1 MMDVKWFKGK
11 RVTVFGI
18 GLLGGGIGTIRF
30 LAEHGA
36 RVVATDLKTRQQLA
50 SSLEQLRDVKHVEYI
65 LGQHRQEDFT
75 NTDMVIKT
83 PAAPWTNKHIKLA
96 LAKGVPVEVDAGLF
110 LKLCRNPVIGVTGT
124 KGKTTT
130 SHAIAHILQKAG
142 KDPILVGVG
151 RMPVLDRLRL
161 LRKNSV
167 VVFEL
172 SSWRLSGLARTKM
185 SPAISVF
192 TNFFPDHL
200 NYYRT
205 MDAYLADKKNILA
218 FQKPSDCVVYNA
230 DDPTVARVVTT
241 EARGTTIAT
250 TLRPPA
256 PSMVHAVVV
265 DGERIIIRDEQTEKM
280 VAHVY
285 DLGLRGEHNV
295 RNILCAVGAAYA
307 IGVTPSV
314 IGAAIKTFRSVPH
327 RLELVRRV
335 GGVTYYNDTAATNPV
350 AAQTTLAAFEEPV
363 ILIAGGA
370 DKNLAYEDFARAIAQ
385 RVKGVVFLK
394 GTATDKIIRVL
405 KKELGYDATSTPF
418 AIADSMPKAVEVA
431 TRNAADGDIVLLSP
445 GAASFGLFDN
455 EFDRGNQFKKAV
467 ESL

>member
-1 MMDVKWFKGK
+1 MDVKWFKGK

-36 RVVATDLKTRQQLA
+36 KVVATDLKTRQQLA
-50 SSLEQLRDVKHVEYI
+50 SSLEQLRDVKNVEYV

-83 PAAPWTNKHIKLA
+83 PSAPWSNKHIKLA
-96 LAKGVPVEVDAGLF
+96 LAKGVPVEVDASLF
-110 LKLCRNPVIGVTGT
+110 FTLCKNPIIGVTGT

-130 SHAIAHILQKAG
+130 SHAIYHILQKSG

-151 RMPVLDRLRL
+151 RMPVLDRLRM

-172 SSWRLSGLARTKM
+172 SSWRLSGLTHTKK
-185 SPAISVF
+185 SPHVGVF

-205 MDAYLADKKNILA
+205 MDGYLADKKNIFA
-218 FQKPSDCVVYNA
+218 FQKASDWLVYNA
-230 DDPTVARVVTT
+230 DDAAVAQAVAGARSAMIAATAQEPTADAPRAVYVADGRIVMRDGAVHHDVVQ
-241 EARGTTIAT
+241 
-250 TLRPPA
+250 LYN
-256 PSMVHAVVV
+256 V
-265 DGERIIIRDEQTEKM
+265 
-280 VAHVY
+280 
-285 DLGLRGEHNV
+285 GLRGAHNV
-295 RNILCAVGAAYA
+295 SNLLCAVGAAYA
-307 IGVTPSV
+307 YGIPPKM
-314 IGAAIKTFRSVPH
+314 IGAAVKTFRGVPH
-327 RLELVRRV
+327 RLELVRRKD
-335 GGVTYYNDTAATNPV
+335 GISYYNDTAATNPC
-350 AAQTTLAAFEEPV
+350 AATTALEAFEEPI

-370 DKNLAYEDFARAIAQ
+370 DKNLEYNDFARAIAA

-394 GTATDKIIRVL
+394 GAATDKIVRAL
-405 KKELGYDATSTPF
+405 KKELGHDAKTTPF
-418 AIADSMPKAVEVA
+418 EIVDSMPKAVENAMRSA
-431 TRNAADGDIVLLSP
+431 TEGDVVLLSP

-455 EFDRGNQFKKAV
+455 EFDRGNQFKSVV
-467 ESL
+467 EAL